1 MTDLAEPR
9 DVSELSRRIFAIRPI
24 LLTVFVCLLFISE
37 LRYDWLER
45 ALGAYLVSTNHM
57 RPESGTI
64 WEKGHQTRR
73 AQNTLEK
80 IISDKQT
87 SQREAQSATSLKQVA
102 ANVTPDQGVVLPADH
117 FRRLYIKIPQTLAL
131 EIISPYDLLQLS
143 SAGRWRRTYFEKS
156 DAGLTAYLLDA
167 GNRVLMQIEIP
178 ANLFLQPESEDFI
191 QAETLND
198 FARFQKRIYSAD
210 LFFSTLEEFPEE
222 VRRSMV
228 PHPERLLELPG
239 KVTRVGISDEAVS
252 GFIEIGFEITDGT
265 RNTVV
270 RIQGNEWAVW
280 RLRAKLEKKS
290 ISSGTT
296 EGVSGKTGI
305 FMENSEP
312 DDLNG

>member
-24 LLTVFVCLLFISE
+24 LLTVFVCLSFISE

-45 ALGAYLVSTNHM
+45 ALGAYLVSTNNM
-57 RPESGTI
+57 RPESGAI

-73 AQNTLEK
+73 AQKTLEK

-87 SQREAQSATSLKQVA
+87 SQREAQSATSLRQVA
-102 ANVTPDQGVVLPADH
+102 ANVTPEQGIVIPADH
-117 FRRLYIKIPQTLAL
+117 FRRLYIKIPQTLAA

-156 DAGLTAYLLDA
+156 NDGLTAYLLDA

-178 ANLFLQPESEDFI
+178 ANLFLQPESEDYS
-191 QAETLND
+191 QAETLDD
-198 FARFQKRIYSAD
+198 FARFQNRIYSAD
-210 LFFSTLEEFPEE
+210 LFFKTLETFPEE

-228 PHPERLLELPG
+228 PHPERLLVLPG
-239 KVTRVGISDEAVS
+239 EVRRVGISDEAVS
-252 GFIEIGFEITDGT
+252 GFIEIGFEITDGV

-270 RIQGNEWAVW
+270 RTQGNEWAVW
-280 RLRAKLEKKS
+280 RLRAHLEKKS
-290 ISSGTT
+290 RISDTT
-296 EGVSGKTGI
+296 EDVSGKAGI
-305 FMENSEP
+305 FMEDAGP
-312 DDLNG
+312 R